1 MSLKIFDKIK
11 HFKLEDFDHPDM
23 LDDITLQMLDD
34 MVEQE
39 GWVKKISI
47 KMHAD
52 FAYSGHSDKSMHY
65 MGKAFDVS
73 ILDTE
78 SGKPLPIIEQ
88 FLIAIRYFWT
98 GIGIYPR
105 WNSPGLHLDTRPIT
119 RFTRRTFWYLDRDG
133 NYNKSIKQFLSE
145 EGVKI

>member
-47 KMHAD
+47 KMMA
-52 FAYSGHSDKSMHY
+52 
-65 MGKAFDVS
+65 
-73 ILDTE
+73 T
-78 SGKPLPIIEQ
+78 
-88 FLIAIRYFWT
+88 
-98 GIGIYPR
+98 
-105 WNSPGLHLDTRPIT
+105 
-119 RFTRRTFWYLDRDG
+119 
-133 NYNKSIKQFLSE
+133 
-145 EGVKI
+145 